1 MPFLAKAD
9 FKTHLYAEV
18 IDNITRADDTVLDK
32 AISAGIAEVKMY
44 LSRYDLLAL
53 FGTALVDPT
62 VEATKLEHLKNLTK
76 DVASWHLVKLA
87 NPNVDLKLF
96 RTLYE
101 DAIKLLEKIM
111 NGKAQPEGWPFKAD
125 DPLTEGFNENAF
137 VQAFSNT
144 KRTQHF

>member
-1 MPFLAKAD
+1 MPFLVKAD
-9 FKTHLYAEV
+9 FKTHLYAEI

-32 AISAGIAEVKMY
+32 ALSAGIAEVKMY

-53 FGTALVDPT
+53 FGTSLVEPT
-62 VEATKLEHLKNLTK
+62 VAAPYLEHLKNLTK

-111 NGKAQPEGWPFKAD
+111 MGKAVPEGWPYKAD
-125 DPLTEGFNENAF
+125 DPLTETYNENTS
-137 VQAFSNT
+137 VQFTSNL
-144 KRTQHF
+144 KRTQLF